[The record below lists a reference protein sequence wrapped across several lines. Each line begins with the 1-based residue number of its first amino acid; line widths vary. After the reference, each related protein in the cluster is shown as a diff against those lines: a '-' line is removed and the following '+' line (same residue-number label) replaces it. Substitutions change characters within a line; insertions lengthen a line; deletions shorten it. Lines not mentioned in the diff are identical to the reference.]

1 MKFIHCADLHLDSKI
16 ERLPTEKS
24 KLVRE
29 ETVYAFERLADYAS
43 KNGVKAVIIS
53 GDLFDS
59 AKAYQKTCNRILQ
72 AVTVN
77 SDVDF
82 IFVYGNHDLE
92 NNFSENV
99 NLPENFKIVKGDWQK
114 FSYENVDIYGISLLA
129 NNAEYFIDTLVT
141 DKNKTNIV
149 AFHTGYNQQDKQIIV
164 PLTSFKDKNIDYIA
178 LGHIHFYQEINVDE
192 RCTACYSGCLSG
204 RGFDETDD
212 KGFVLLD
219 VENNKV
225 SSQFV
230 PFSTRNY
237 YAVEYNVDGK
247 DNFYALR
254 EEIVEYLKANY
265 SSKSLIKLILKGE
278 RKIDFEIDKES
289 LSNRLNQEF
298 FFGKVYD
305 ETRLKISLDDFK
317 DDKSVKGEFVRLVLD
332 SKLDEETKQKV
343 INCGLTALKGE
354 II

>member
-29 ETVYAFERLADYAS
+29 ETVNAFERLAEYAS
-43 KNGVKAVIIS
+43 NNGVRAVIIS

-77 SDVDF
+77 SSVDF

-92 NNFSENV
+92 NNFSEIV
-99 NLPENFKIVKGDWQK
+99 NLPENFKIVNGDWQK
-114 FSYENVDIYGISLLA
+114 FSYENVDLYGISLSA
-129 NNAEYFIDTLVT
+129 NNAEYFADTLIT
-141 DKNKTNIV
+141 DKDKTNIV

-164 PLTSFKDKNIDYIA
+164 SLNSFKDKNIDYIA
-178 LGHIHFYQEINVDE
+178 LGHIHNYQQIKVDE

-204 RGFDETDD
+204 RGFDETGD
-212 KGFVLLD
+212 KGFIFLD

-225 SSQFV
+225 NSQFI

-237 YAVEYNVDGK
+237 YSVEYDVFGK
-247 DNFYALR
+247 ENFYALR
-254 EEIVEYLKANY
+254 EEIVSYLKANY
-265 SSKSLIKLILKGE
+265 SNKSLIKLILKGE
-278 RKIDFEIDKES
+278 RNIDFEVDKES

-298 FFGKVYD
+298 FFGKVYF
-305 ETRLKISLDDFK
+305 T
-317 DDKSVKGEFVRLVLD
+317 
-332 SKLDEETKQKV
+332 
-343 INCGLTALKGE
+343 
-354 II
+354 